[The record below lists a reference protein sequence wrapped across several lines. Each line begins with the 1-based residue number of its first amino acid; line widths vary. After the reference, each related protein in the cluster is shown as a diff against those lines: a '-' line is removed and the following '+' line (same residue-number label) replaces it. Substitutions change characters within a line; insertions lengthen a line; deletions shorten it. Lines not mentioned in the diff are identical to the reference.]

1 MLGLTRDDA
10 EWALARA
17 LSRHVGY
24 TTGAFHLDRIFAVL
38 EYFRTETSG
47 YSAEIGQRLEPE
59 EGAKALSPSYLQGV
73 IDFAVAFGLVERVS
87 NREAKLSRYA
97 ATELGRSV
105 LGVLNDEDFS
115 FRAHYL
121 ATVVMLADADYL
133 VPLML
138 YAPRD
143 VDADLQTD
151 FMRFTVDIRRR
162 RYTWLAAALT
172 QPILLERVASHISWL
187 KRKRGGIE
195 PFTIEVPKESTVRHH
210 SKPRL
215 GWLEALGL
223 LDRKAGK
230 LTEFGQDMMRAII
243 GQGPYFWIGPDP
255 DVMAVMG
262 LSDPAGQATDM
273 DLGLVP
279 PDSEAPSRSDITRLV
294 DDTVALMIRAYPSA
308 KLIHADQASLR
319 LPIAFI
325 QYRAY
330 RDKRHYGWTDILEE
344 IFETERS
351 RLTRYSAHKGQIG
364 FYKAVAL

>member
-1 MLGLTRDDA
+1 MTRDDA
-10 EWALARA
+10 ERSLARA

-24 TTGAFHLDRIFAVL
+24 TTGAFHLDRIFAVV

-47 YSAEIGQRLEPE
+47 YSAEIGERLEPE
-59 EGAKALSPSYLQGV
+59 DGAKALSPSYLQGV
-73 IDFAVAFGLVERVS
+73 IDFAAAFGLIERVS

-105 LGVLNDEDFS
+105 LGILDDEDAS

-138 YAPRD
+138 YAPLD
-143 VDADLQTD
+143 VGSDLQAD
-151 FMRFTVDIRRR
+151 FMSFTVELRQRRHA
-162 RYTWLAAALT
+162 WLTAALT
-172 QPILLERVASHISWL
+172 QPILLERVASRISWL
-187 KRKRGGIE
+187 KQKRGGIA
-195 PFTIEVPKESTVRHH
+195 PFTIEEPKESTVRHH

-230 LTEFGQDMMRAII
+230 LTAFGEDMMRAVV
-243 GQGPYFWIGPDP
+243 GKSSYFWIGPDP
-255 DVMAVMG
+255 DVMAVLG

-279 PDSEAPSRSDITRLV
+279 PGSGTPSRSEISSLV
-294 DDTVALMIRAYPSA
+294 IDTVALMIRAYPSA

-330 RDKRHYGWTDILEE
+330 RDKRHYDWTEILSE
-344 IFETERS
+344 IFESERS
-351 RLTRYSAHKGQIG
+351 RIIRYSAHKGQIG
-364 FYKAVAL
+364 FYKAILS